1 MGEEE
6 VERRNQ
12 EKIRQIQDYEALQ
25 DMVDQARADISARK
39 EAYRQRILQA
49 EQEKL
54 DAIAALENKSNQEAE
69 KPSSASKKGCKKSP
83 KSSAKGS
90 KKGSAKGKKK

>member
-1 MGEEE
+1 
-6 VERRNQ
+6 
-12 EKIRQIQDYEALQ
+12 
-25 DMVDQARADISARK
+25 MVDQTRAEIAARK

-49 EQEKL
+49 EQEKQ
-54 DAIAALENKSNQEAE
+54 DALSALENGVNLEAE
-69 KPSSASKKGCKKSP
+69 KPTSASKKGGKKSP

>member
-1 MGEEE
+1 MNKEGC
-6 VERRNQ
+6 VEF
-12 EKIRQIQDYEALQ
+12 Q
-25 DMVDQARADISARK
+25 DMVDEARADITARK

-54 DAIAALENKSNQEAE
+54 DALAALENKANQESE
-69 KPSSASKKGCKKSP
+69 KPTSASKKGSKKSP